1 MNDCTYTLDE
11 ARIILNAERIKEN
24 QRRRVAL
31 RYEIKRRGYG
41 LLVLF
46 LGIISP
52 FVEGRDPVTGEYEF
66 VTLVVLVFLGL
77 VMISCPKYH
86 EKLEEED

>member
-1 MNDCTYTLDE
+1 MDNSTYTLED
-11 ARIILNAERIKEN
+11 AKIILNAERIKEV
-24 QRRRVAL
+24 QKKKVAL
-31 RYEIKRRGYG
+31 RNEIKRRCYG

-66 VTLVVLVFLGL
+66 VTLLVLGIFGL
-77 VMISCPKYH
+77 VMIFCPKYH
-86 EKLEEED
+86 EK